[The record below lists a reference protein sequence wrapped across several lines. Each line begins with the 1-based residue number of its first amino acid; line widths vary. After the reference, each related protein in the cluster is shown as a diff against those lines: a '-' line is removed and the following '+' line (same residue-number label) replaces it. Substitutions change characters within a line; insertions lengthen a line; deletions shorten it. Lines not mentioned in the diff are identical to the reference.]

1 MDAISVINVTIYDLL
16 LNCYLTVTAA
26 IGRTSGVHRAENP
39 PLRHRIMDMHRH
51 SDAFCDCD
59 PFGGE
64 RWTYTPIMYKLRPK
78 PNVYRSRQAF
88 IS

>member
-1 MDAISVINVTIYDLL
+1 
-16 LNCYLTVTAA
+16 
-26 IGRTSGVHRAENP
+26 
-39 PLRHRIMDMHRH
+39 MDMHRH